1 MKICF
6 IGKYPPIEG
15 GVSTRNYWT
24 AYALAQRGHEV
35 SFVTNAGEVE
45 DRFRIRLAADD
56 AGWYEPR
63 FERGFVR
70 VVSSSTPEDKLAYI
84 PSANP
89 FVTKLASLA
98 TQTVR
103 EHGCEIVI
111 ASYFE
116 PYAVAGYLA
125 TRFTG
130 VPLVIT
136 HAGSDLGRLMKEPEL
151 ATTYKEVLKAADC
164 VLTGRR
170 FRDRFAGFGV
180 APERVGVDAPFALA
194 THVFNPSAQP
204 LTEPGAYAVVTKHP
218 DGTPASLENA
228 RTRPCIGIY
237 GKIGAAKGS
246 FDLVEALGA
255 LRREGVE
262 FNLLAMTDGHDVLT
276 RRFREAL
283 IAAGLA
289 DRTYLLPFVPNW
301 RVPSFIR
308 SCATVCFLERD
319 FPIVSHG
326 PIVAREV
333 LACGVPLV
341 LSREIANKQVF
352 RDAIADG
359 ENVRLVEDPKDHAEL
374 AAVLRAM
381 LADPARAAEIGAN
394 GRALSAAIE
403 DSQRFVGH
411 WDDVLTSVL
420 LSRTSGSLLLS
431 SSSPVATVRERLTEA
446 LPAYAGALG
455 NAYDRIVTAFEDRG
469 HAYAHGDRRIAM
481 QFLQFVHDNRDE
493 LLAGCDPVLAET
505 TEYLLLSLRMSGDPH
520 DGSGTVAARES
531 DRSLPGRLSFDAVA
545 ALRPTLRRSVVI
557 GEFSQAAIGRAS
569 GAGDAD
575 GSAIVLF
582 NRTPNL
588 ERCELRI
595 NEATR
600 TLLALCDGTRSTQE
614 IVAQLPAGAPATTL
628 AALERFRTLG
638 VIAFR

>member
-1 MKICF
+1 
-6 IGKYPPIEG
+6 
-15 GVSTRNYWT
+15 
-24 AYALAQRGHEV
+24 
-35 SFVTNAGEVE
+35 
-45 DRFRIRLAADD
+45 
-56 AGWYEPR
+56 
-63 FERGFVR
+63 
-70 VVSSSTPEDKLAYI
+70 
-84 PSANP
+84 
-89 FVTKLASLA
+89 VTKLAALA
-98 TQTVR
+98 TQTIR
-103 EHGCEIVI
+103 EYGCEVAI

-116 PYAVAGYLA
+116 PYAVAGFLA

-164 VLTGRR
+164 VLTARR

-180 APERVGVDAPFALA
+180 APERVGVDAPFALP
-194 THVFNPSAQP
+194 THVFNPSAP
-204 LTEPGAYAVVTKHP
+204 ALTGADDVYSVAGVTHP
-218 DGTPASLENA
+218 DGTPAALASA

-237 GKIGAAKGS
+237 GKIGGAKGS
-246 FDLVEALGA
+246 FDLVAALGA

-262 FNLLAMTDGHDVLT
+262 FNLLAMTKGHDVLT
-276 RRFREAL
+276 KRFSDAL
-283 IAAGLA
+283 VAAGLA
-289 DRTYLLPFVPNW
+289 DRAYLLPFVPNW

-341 LSREIANKQVF
+341 LSREIANKQMF
-352 RDAIADG
+352 RELLADG

-381 LADPARAAEIGAN
+381 LADPARAAQIGAN
-394 GRALSAAIE
+394 GRALTAAIE
-403 DSQRFVGH
+403 DTQRFVDH
-411 WDDVLTSVL
+411 WDDVLTAVVR
-420 LSRTSGSLLLS
+420 SREDGSLLLS
-431 SSSPVATVRERLTEA
+431 SSSPVATVRERLAEA
-446 LPAYAGALG
+446 LPAYADALG
-455 NAYDRIVTAFEDRG
+455 GAFDRIVTAFEDRG

-481 QFLQFVHDNRDE
+481 QFLQFVRDNRDE

-520 DGSGTVAARES
+520 DGTGTVAARES
-531 DRSLPGRLSFDAVA
+531 DRSNPGRLSLDAVA
-545 ALRPTLRRSVVI
+545 ALRPTLRTSVVI
-557 GEFSQAAIGRAS
+557 GEFSQAAIGRAG

-600 TLLALCDGTRSTQE
+600 ALLALCDGARSTQE
-614 IVAQLPAGAPATTL
+614 IVAQLPAGAAATTL